1 MQPWARPRPQPE
13 ARAALVPG
21 THSPVLPPRGTRP
34 EGSGR
39 VAVPRTAAVQRW
51 PVGAGP
57 WRSGG
62 SAGGGGGSLSLRGLG
77 AAGGGSSS
85 SGSSSSRS
93 GGGEAMV
100 AAPARA
106 HMPGAR
112 GGRGAATG
120 ARETGGGCRAGLGK

>member
-57 WRSGG
+57 WRSGD
-62 SAGGGGGSLSLRGLG
+62 SAGGGGSLSLRGLG